1 MAQEATQEVGNL
13 DLWPCTY
20 AESRGIC
27 RDENGSHSNESGN
40 SALRCH
46 REGGCKNYSTLHQ
59 GCSRAG
65 PARSALQLW
74 SGFEIRSKRTKL
86 AAPLPSNTSKMFFF
100 VFFFVVKTHVMM
112 TTTIIT
118 SIVSSIY
125 TAALKKNALCGWCC
139 TPYITESC

>member
-27 RDENGSHSNESGN
+27 RDENGSHSNESRN
-40 SALRCH
+40 FALRCH

-74 SGFEIRSKRTKL
+74 GGFEFRSKRTKL
-86 AAPLPSNTSKMFFF
+86 AAPLPSNSSKMFFF
-100 VFFFVVKTHVMM
+100 FFFFCGENSHNDDNNNHHQHRQLHLYR
-112 TTTIIT
+112 
-118 SIVSSIY
+118 SY
-125 TAALKKNALCGWCC
+125 KKNALCGWCC